1 VDVTAFY
8 VGGYVMAGLGVAA
21 GVAQLFP
28 RRDPATQ
35 PATTSGNSARSSRR
49 QWRPKRSCL
58 MAAGAG
64 AGAFVVTG
72 WPVGALLA
80 VAGTLY
86 LPALLAGGRK
96 HAEATARIEAV
107 AGWTELLRD
116 TVQAAAGIIQA
127 LIVTGPLAPDAIRP
141 HTTRLA
147 DKLRSG
153 TAAPVTALLEF
164 AEELADPYA
173 DSTVLALI
181 YATENP
187 TRDLAQLLSSLARN
201 ARDQAAA
208 RARTEIH
215 RARTRSTV
223 RVITG
228 ITLGLAGLLL
238 VADRSMLAPFN
249 SADGQFVLLMIG
261 LLFAGGY
268 AWLARLAAMPDPPR
282 LLAADQVAS
291 RGLIPAQPDRSQA
304 VASAQRVGAAQ

>member
-1 VDVTAFY
+1 MDVTAFY
-8 VGGYVMAGLGVAA
+8 LAGYAAAGLGVTA
-21 GVAQLFP
+21 GVAQLLP
-28 RRDPATQ
+28 RRDTATKPAV
-35 PATTSGNSARSSRR
+35 ASGSEARFSPRR
-49 QWRPKRSCL
+49 YL
-58 MAAGAG
+58 VAACAG
-64 AGAFVVTG
+64 AGAFAATG
-72 WPVGALLA
+72 WPVGAVMA

-86 LPALLAGGRK
+86 LPTLLAGGRK
-96 HAEATARIEAV
+96 HAAATARIEAV

-141 HTTRLA
+141 NTTRLA
-147 DKLRSG
+147 EKLRSG
-153 TAAPVTALLEF
+153 TTAPVAVLLEF
-164 AEELADPYA
+164 AEELEDPYA

-181 YATENP
+181 YAVENP
-187 TRDLAQLLSSLARN
+187 TKDLGELLSSLARS

-228 ITLGLAGLLL
+228 MTLGLAGLLL
-238 VADRSMLAPFN
+238 VADRSMLAPF
-249 SADGQFVLLMIG
+249 SSGTGQFVLLVIG

-282 LLAADQVAS
+282 LLVANDAVG
-291 RGLIPAQPDRSQA
+291 RGQIPSQPDRSQR
-304 VASAQRVGAAQ
+304 ASSARRIGAAP